1 MKYWEIFAIMFP
13 ASAILAFTFLMAWHE
28 DKDRMDRKIFDMQ
41 LQLVEAKAELK
52 ACEVRP

>member
-1 MKYWEIFAIMFP
+1 MTYTEITNIFFPGVLIVACIFAF
-13 ASAILAFTFLMAWHE
+13 AWHN
-28 DKDRMDRKIFDMQ
+28 DQDRMDRKIFDMQ